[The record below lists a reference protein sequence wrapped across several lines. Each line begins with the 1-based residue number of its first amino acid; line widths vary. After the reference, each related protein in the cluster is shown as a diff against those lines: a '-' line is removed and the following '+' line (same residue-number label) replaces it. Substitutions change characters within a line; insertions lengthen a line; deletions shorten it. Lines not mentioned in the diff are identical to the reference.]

1 MKTVIKIDGMKCMH
15 CVSAV
20 EKALNEMDGV
30 SKVEVLLDEG
40 IAKVEFDEN
49 TVCVADLEEAIED
62 QGFDVVNL
70 K

>member
-1 MKTVIKIDGMKCMH
+1 MNTVIRIDGMKCMH

-20 EKALNEMDGV
+20 ENALKEIDGV
-30 SKVEVLLDEG
+30 SMVEVILDEG
-40 IAKVEFDEN
+40 IAKVEFDEAV
-49 TVCVADLEEAIED
+49 VCVADLEEAIED